1 MSIRLR
7 LAAWCMAIFSVLFVA
22 LEVFIY
28 TVHARA
34 EYRDVDDALAAITS
48 HYQSEI
54 ERQLADGAPLS
65 GILVAAIDT
74 EGQEVLGADLTV
86 YDAAGEVILGQSLPG
101 AAPSS
106 PADGPA
112 PHGPETFLTLNTA
125 TGRVRVHTMPLTAGQ
140 RIAGYVQASAS
151 LADLDHSINR
161 FRLLLIVAAV
171 SGLVIAI
178 AGSLTTAARALRP
191 VADVT
196 ETAHAIALSR
206 GFSRRIEPI
215 HQNDELGELART
227 FNEMLS
233 SLEEVHQAQ
242 RRFVDNAAHE
252 LRAPLTSIIGNLD
265 LLERAHDLPEQER
278 TALLADVRAEAERLG
293 RLVNELLTLAQADAG
308 QRLSR
313 APVDLDRIIVD
324 VVRQA
329 RALAEGREVSIVHL
343 SPVVISGDADHL
355 KQLLL
360 ILIENAV
367 RYTPAGGH
375 VSVALRAS
383 EDEVRISV
391 SDTGI
396 GIAPNDLPHIF
407 DRFYRADPARSRVAG
422 GSGLGL
428 AIAKWIAEA
437 HDGRIEVESEVGQGS
452 TFAVLLPLPSA
463 ACASELAAGEDPAP
477 VI

>member
-7 LAAWCMAIFSVLFVA
+7 LAAWCVAIFSVLFIA

-34 EYRDVDDALAAITS
+34 EYRDVDEALAAITS
-48 HYQSEI
+48 HYQSEL
-54 ERQLADGAPLS
+54 ERQLAGGAPLS
-65 GILVAAIDT
+65 GTLVAAIAT
-74 EGQEVLGADLTV
+74 KGQELLGADLTV
-86 YDAAGEVILGQSLPG
+86 YGAAGEVIVGRALPG

-106 PADGPA
+106 PAEGSA
-112 PHGPETFLTLNTA
+112 PHGPESFLTVDTTA
-125 TGRVRVHTMPLTAGQ
+125 GRVRVHTMPLIVGQ
-140 RIAGYVQASAS
+140 RTVGYVQMSAS
-151 LADLDHSINR
+151 LADLDRSMNR
-161 FRLLLIVAAV
+161 FRLLLVAAAV
-171 SGLVIAI
+171 GGLVIAI
-178 AGSLTTAARALRP
+178 AGSLTTASRALRP

-196 ETAHAIALSR
+196 ETARAIALSR
-206 GFSRRIEPI
+206 GFSRRLEPI
-215 HQNDELGELART
+215 SQNDELGELART

-233 SLEEVHQAQ
+233 SLEEVHRAQ

-293 RLVNELLTLAQADAG
+293 RLVNELLTLARADAG

-313 APVDLDRIIVD
+313 APVDLDRIVVD

-329 RALAEGREVSIVHL
+329 RALADGIEVSIIHL
-343 SPVVISGDADHL
+343 SPVVVSGDADWL
-355 KQLLL
+355 KQLLF
-360 ILIENAV
+360 ILVENAV
-367 RYTPAGGH
+367 RYTPVGGK
-375 VSVALRAS
+375 VNVALRVG
-383 EDEVRISV
+383 EDEARVSV

-437 HDGRIEVESEVGQGS
+437 HDGRIEVESVVGQGS
-452 TFAVLLPLPSA
+452 TFTVFLPLPSTARTSEQSADEDA
-463 ACASELAAGEDPAP
+463 AVAR
-477 VI
+477 